1 MLSRVADSLYWTSR
15 HLARVENT
23 ARLVSVN
30 SYLTLDLPSEVGHWE
45 PLVEAMGA
53 SESFHSRYDKVDSE
67 NVVRFLTYDVD
78 NPDSILH
85 SINAAR
91 SNAHSARDFI
101 TLEMWEELNS
111 LYLKMRDATEAN
123 QTSQEFF
130 RDFIRSCQLI
140 GGITDA
146 TMSHDEGWHF
156 VRLGRM
162 IERGD
167 KTSRML
173 DVRYL
178 FSLPEDPS
186 VVRPYGDILWAA
198 LLKSTSALQM
208 YRKRHRRI
216 LPERLVGFL
225 VLDMKF
231 PRSVR
236 HCVAEAEEAVRAI
249 SETRGSSFWNRA
261 EQVLGRLRSWLDYMH
276 VDEIIAEGV
285 HEFIDVLQIKL
296 NDASDAILETFCAV
310 PEPSEPAAT
319 AIVDESSPPR

>member
-15 HLARVENT
+15 YLERVENT

-30 SYLTLDLPSEVGHWE
+30 SCLTLDLPSEVGHWE

-78 NPDSILH
+78 NPDSILR

-130 RDFIRSCQLI
+130 RDFIRSCQSI

-146 TMSHDEGWHF
+146 TMLS
-156 VRLGRM
+156 
-162 IERGD
+162 
-167 KTSRML
+167 
-173 DVRYL
+173 
-178 FSLPEDPS
+178 
-186 VVRPYGDILWAA
+186 
-198 LLKSTSALQM
+198 
-208 YRKRHRRI
+208 
-216 LPERLVGFL
+216 
-225 VLDMKF
+225 
-231 PRSVR
+231 
-236 HCVAEAEEAVRAI
+236 
-249 SETRGSSFWNRA
+249 
-261 EQVLGRLRSWLDYMH
+261 
-276 VDEIIAEGV
+276 
-285 HEFIDVLQIKL
+285 
-296 NDASDAILETFCAV
+296 
-310 PEPSEPAAT
+310 
-319 AIVDESSPPR
+319 